1 MDDETFLRRMAVR
14 GRVALLADGT
24 AVPAPVSVM
33 DDESRAGSE
42 FIIDLVSP
50 VDTES
55 GDGRTF
61 EGGTITVR
69 DLPIPLMWQYEL
81 NDGHKGAVIV
91 GRIDY
96 IEEIPEGLG
105 NARGVF
111 DVGPWGREAERMVR
125 AKMLRGVSGDYS
137 NFDARVT
144 PADRESADET
154 DDPLGKDGDGSVA
167 LKDDKIQVTK
177 SRLVSATLVSK
188 PAFEGCYIRIPGDEP
203 PTPDEEDGIDPD
215 DLSYEDGVI
224 EAAVAVTASAL
235 IAGGLA
241 ETVNRLTRLE
251 AIELELM
258 QEEWSIQAS
267 AARERV
273 MPHRLSREREQARA
287 RVAALRNVT
296 ASFQAGHPDDWRSHK
311 AKGQPRDT
319 NGGWL
324 SHGSTVRWPFEN
336 KSGYHK
342 GRVEGFDEHR
352 GVFKVKHLKTGRV
365 HHMPGEHLEVVKAL
379 VPYMQEPVLDG
390 DGDYDNDTTDA
401 VPDGTP

>member
-1 MDDETFLRRMAVR
+1 MAMR

-24 AVPAPVSVM
+24 AVPTPVSVM
-33 DDESRAGSE
+33 DDESRAGGE
-42 FIIDLVSP
+42 FVIDLVSP
-50 VDTES
+50 VNTES

-61 EGGTITVR
+61 EAGTISVR

-96 IEEIPEGLG
+96 IEETPEGLG

-111 DVGPWGREAERMVR
+111 DTGTWGTEAERLVR

-144 PADRESADET
+144 PADRESADEGAPTT
-154 DDPLGKDGDGSVA
+154 DGKSDGDGSVA

-203 PTPDEEDGIDPD
+203 PLPAEEDGIDPD
-215 DLSYEDGVI
+215 DLSYEDGEI
-224 EAAVAVTASAL
+224 EAAVPVTAGAL

-241 ETVNRLTRLE
+241 ETVERLTRLE
-251 AIELELM
+251 AMELEML

-267 AARERV
+267 AARDRV
-273 MPHRLSREREQARA
+273 SSHRLTRERELALS
-287 RVAALRNVT
+287 RVSALRNMT

-311 AKGQPRDT
+311 AKDQPRDK

-324 SHGSTVRWPFEN
+324 SHGSTVRWPIEHDT
-336 KSGYHK
+336 GYHK
-342 GRVEGFDEHR
+342 GKVHGFDETR
-352 GVFKVKHLKTGRV
+352 GAFKIKHMATGEF
-365 HHMPGEHLEVVKAL
+365 HIMPGEALEVIKAL
-379 VPYMQEPVLDG
+379 IPFTRDSLPDETD
-390 DGDYDNDTTDA
+390 DTLKT
-401 VPDGTP
+401 PDGTS

>member
-1 MDDETFLRRMAVR
+1 
-14 GRVALLADGT
+14 
-24 AVPAPVSVM
+24 
-33 DDESRAGSE
+33 
-42 FIIDLVSP
+42 
-50 VDTES
+50 
-55 GDGRTF
+55 
-61 EGGTITVR
+61 
-69 DLPIPLMWQYEL
+69 MWQYEL

-96 IEEIPEGLG
+96 IEEMPEGLG

-111 DVGPWGREAERMVR
+111 DIGPWGREAERMVR

-154 DDPLGKDGDGSVA
+154 NDPLKKDGDGSVA
-167 LKDDKIQVTK
+167 LKDDKIKVTK

-203 PTPDEEDGIDPD
+203 APPSEEDGIDPD
-215 DLSYEDGVI
+215 DLPYEDGVI
-224 EAAVAVTASAL
+224 EAAAPVTASAL

-241 ETVNRLTRLE
+241 ETVNRLACLE

-273 MPHRLSREREQARA
+273 SSHKLTREREQALA
-287 RVAALRNVT
+287 RVAAMRNVT
-296 ASFQAGHPDDWRSHK
+296 ASFQAGHRDDWRSSK
-311 AKGQPRDT
+311 AKDQPRDK

-324 SHGSTVRWPFEN
+324 SHGSIVRWPIEHDT
-336 KSGYHK
+336 GYHK
-342 GRVEGFDEHR
+342 GKVHGFDERR
-352 GVFKVKHLKTGRV
+352 GAFKVKHIVTGQMHV
-365 HHMPGEHLEVVKAL
+365 MPGEALEVVRAV
-379 VPYMQEPVLDG
+379 VPFTPDFLPAEDST
-390 DGDYDNDTTDA
+390 NDT
-401 VPDGTP
+401 VKNPDGTP